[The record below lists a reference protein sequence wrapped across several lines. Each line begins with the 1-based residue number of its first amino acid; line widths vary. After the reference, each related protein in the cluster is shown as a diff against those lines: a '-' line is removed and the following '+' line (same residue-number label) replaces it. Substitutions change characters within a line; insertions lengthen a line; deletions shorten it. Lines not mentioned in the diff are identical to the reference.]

1 MAWREAFVCW
11 LPVIRKITLTDD
23 SIDSIVSGMAQLIV
37 RNLDEAVVRELRA
50 EAARE
55 KISVE
60 EAHRRVLR
68 RALLP
73 EPPEKKPSFKDFL
86 TGMPLPEKYDY
97 IFEREKGPERPPPDF
112 SD

>member
-1 MAWREAFVCW
+1 
-11 LPVIRKITLTDD
+11 
-23 SIDSIVSGMAQLIV
+23 MAQLLV

-60 EAHRRVLR
+60 EAHRRVLQ

-73 EPPEKKPSFKDFL
+73 RPEKKKTLWESFPTCD
-86 TGMPLPEKYDY
+86 LPEEYDD
-97 IFEREKGPERPPPDF
+97 IFERDKSPNRPIPDF
-112 SD
+112 TE

>member
-1 MAWREAFVCW
+1 
-11 LPVIRKITLTDD
+11 
-23 SIDSIVSGMAQLIV
+23 MAQLIV

-73 EPPEKKPSFKDFL
+73 DASQPKKTLLQYFAE
-86 TGMPLPEKYDY
+86 MPLPEEYDW
-97 IFEREKGPERPPPDF
+97 IFERSKDPDRPLPDLEG
-112 SD
+112 

>member
-1 MAWREAFVCW
+1 MLGPQGFAAWR
-11 LPVIRKITLTDD
+11 PVIRKITLTGD
-23 SIDSIVSGMAQLIV
+23 SIDSILSGMAQLIV

-68 RALLP
+68 RALLT
-73 EPPEKKPSFKDFL
+73 EKRKEKTLWERFP
-86 TGMPLPEKYDY
+86 TCPLPEKYDD
-97 IFEREKGPERPPPDF
+97 IFERQREPDRPIPDF